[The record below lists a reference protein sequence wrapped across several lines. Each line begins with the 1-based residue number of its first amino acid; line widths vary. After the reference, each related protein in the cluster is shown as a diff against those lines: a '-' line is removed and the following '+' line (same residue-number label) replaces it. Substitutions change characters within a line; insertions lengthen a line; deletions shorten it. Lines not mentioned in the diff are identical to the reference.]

1 MVTVLHYLMMKVVF
15 IILEGLLSVINLLRG
30 YCLQILNKYDK
41 RLKIYAGFQGNCDAG
56 KQYCCYN
63 SQVAGSNKPRPSSFF
78 GNTALH
84 QHYARPEINQGAPPQ
99 NFNANLNRPVRGP
112 GVLAGPGGPV
122 DFPSG
127 GSGSQIHPRKQSSSK
142 LPFSNK
148 LFPENN

>member
-1 MVTVLHYLMMKVVF
+1 MK
-15 IILEGLLSVINLLRG
+15 IIIENNFRWI
-30 YCLQILNKYDK
+30 
-41 RLKIYAGFQGNCDAG
+41 FQGNCDAG

-63 SQVAGSNKPRPSSFF
+63 SQVTGSNKQRPASFF

-84 QHYARPEINQGAPPQ
+84 QHYARPEISQAASQ
-99 NFNANLNRPVRGP
+99 NFNSNLNRPVRGP

-127 GSGSQIHPRKQSSSK
+127 GSGTPRKQQSSSK

-148 LFPENN
+148 LFPESN